1 MNSFFMSSLE
11 LAVEEGSSPSLPSD
25 AMAACAGAEKMPQE
39 SFTPIADQHGKMDR
53 RTFFHTDGRSLAYNP
68 AASDHRKFADSSKRH
83 AVGTNVELMV
93 EEVHFGNPRVRI
105 RESTPAPMP
114 EMLKWPSERFGEYVL
129 DCAEIDFGE
138 YRVWSAVGIPSNR
151 LLYAMKRQNIL
162 KLKACV
168 VAPPV
173 PDDADDVELT
183 YGASVQAIQLVP

>member
-1 MNSFFMSSLE
+1 
-11 LAVEEGSSPSLPSD
+11 
-25 AMAACAGAEKMPQE
+25 
-39 SFTPIADQHGKMDR
+39 
-53 RTFFHTDGRSLAYNP
+53 
-68 AASDHRKFADSSKRH
+68 
-83 AVGTNVELMV
+83 V